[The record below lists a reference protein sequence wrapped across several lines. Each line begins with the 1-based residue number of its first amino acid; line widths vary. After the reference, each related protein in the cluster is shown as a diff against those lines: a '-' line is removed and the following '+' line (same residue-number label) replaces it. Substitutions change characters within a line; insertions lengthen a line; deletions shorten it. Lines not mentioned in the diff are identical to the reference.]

1 MSRKAL
7 EAPGFK
13 SRFSRDTAFL
23 KCPKYSKAEGICL
36 SDVTCPSPEKLKKN
50 WIEWHS
56 AHKLYQT
63 LKGTTPIKNNRSSK
77 GMESMVGWNIKMS
90 VGASHIAEGLEHV
103 AQSWIF
109 KVFLLEFLKM
119 NHTGKNSFRK
129 WEAERKNQCLSL
141 RWVWSV
147 LFSHHV
153 SNSWRNEMSAI
164 MLNTFNWPSLY
175 PTEKSMIFR
184 VWSTQGNFT
193 NTASADWRYPDMNSL
208 MCALNWSFWG

>member
-1 MSRKAL
+1 
-7 EAPGFK
+7 
-13 SRFSRDTAFL
+13 
-23 KCPKYSKAEGICL
+23 
-36 SDVTCPSPEKLKKN
+36 
-50 WIEWHS
+50 
-56 AHKLYQT
+56 
-63 LKGTTPIKNNRSSK
+63 
-77 GMESMVGWNIKMS
+77 
-90 VGASHIAEGLEHV
+90 V